1 MKKVYFVLYGAFDYK
16 YVSPTKGNKKSDPIV
31 FGERCGLGW
40 TVGEEVIFGTPLS
53 PSKVVK
59 RMESVYAV

>member
-16 YVSPTKGNKKSDPIV
+16 YVEQTKASKKIDPVV

-40 TVGEEVIFGTPLS
+40 TVGEEVIFGAPQ
-53 PSKVVK
+53 PPAKVVR

>member
-16 YVSPTKGNKKSDPIV
+16 YIEHTKTSKKADPVV

-40 TVGEEVIFGTPLS
+40 TVGEEVIFGTP
-53 PSKVVK
+53 
-59 RMESVYAV
+59 